1 MINRFIYI
9 LTIALCGCLM
19 SSCVQE
25 DLFPEDESN
34 DIVFRTQ
41 VPATRGFLS
50 TSTLATVGSELSV
63 IGTQDGTAMD
73 LSGKT
78 LKYKNIGGTD
88 RWTFVDGNDNP
99 LTYYWLGLGTY
110 KFYGWLKHDAAG
122 SLSTPN
128 TWTYDDAT
136 KKLTVPTT
144 TVNTSYNQF
153 DFLYS
158 EVDQR
163 IMDESNFSTLK
174 SQPVSLSM
182 KHLMSAFAIGIRNT
196 SEDDIKVKE
205 VSLYGIHETGS
216 AVIDYSGTNVA
227 TSYNT
232 STARATNSPFISYK
246 NATGFDVPSPTAGN
260 ESVTYNV
267 FNPSETEKHYYMVWP
282 QAAEVLSPTNVDPN
296 PSDDR
301 EYLATDSI
309 LYIEYAVEGNT
320 FKKRLKL
327 PNQAWEAGKMNYIEL
342 QMADKMVVL
351 TATVKDWEYF
361 PSVIDFANGSILVKE
376 DDHLIYDPEKCIVD
390 ATNKKVYVKNGQP
403 VEGKFTIDAPPG
415 AQWRVSLEGDVTAF
429 KIVDDTDPV
438 EDGIGPVDGA
448 EHTIQIVPIISN
460 PERDYSVRL
469 KFVVITADGKILP
482 ADDMI
487 QDNNNDDKA
496 DPYTIILQKA

>member
-78 LKYKNIGGTD
+78 LKYKNIGGTN
-88 RWTFVDGNDNP
+88 RWTFVDGSDNP

-110 KFYGWLKHDAAG
+110 KFYAWLKHDAVG

-128 TWTYDDAT
+128 DWTYNSST
-136 KKLTVPTT
+136 KKLNIPTT
-144 TVNTSYNQF
+144 TVNTDYNQF

-174 SQPVSLSM
+174 SQPVSLGM
-182 KHLMSAFAIGIRNT
+182 HHLFSSFGIGIRNT
-196 SEDDIKVKE
+196 SEDAITVKKVA
-205 VSLYGIHETGS
+205 LYAIHETGS
-216 AVIDYSGTNVA
+216 AEIDYSGA
-227 TSYNT
+227 TAAATYTT
-232 STARATNSPFISYK
+232 STSRAANVPFISSD
-246 NATGFDVPSPTAGN
+246 TQFTLISSPTTGGTV
-260 ESVTYNV
+260 EYNI
-267 FNPSETEKHYYMVWP
+267 FNPAEDAKHYYMVWP
-282 QAAEVLSPTNVDPN
+282 QSAEVLSPTNANTN

-309 LYIEYAVEGNT
+309 FYIKYQVGENT
-320 FKKRLKL
+320 FEKRLKF
-327 PNQAWEAGKMNYIEL
+327 PANAWQAGKRNYLEV
-342 QMADKMVVL
+342 QVADKFVSL
-351 TATVKDWEYF
+351 TATVKDWDYAS
-361 PSVIDFANGSILVKE
+361 SVIDFQDNILVE
-376 DDHLIYDPEKCIVD
+376 ETDRLAYDEEKSIVD
-390 ATNKKVYVKNGQP
+390 KVNKKVYVKNGQP
-403 VEGKFTIDAPPG
+403 VEAKFTIDAPTG
-415 AQWRVSLEGDVTAF
+415 GQWRVSLEGDVTAF
-429 KIVDDTDPV
+429 EIIDDTDPAD
-438 EDGIGPVDGA
+438 DGFGPIDGQQ
-448 EHTIQIVPIISN
+448 HTIRIVPLISN
-460 PERDYSVRL
+460 PDRDYVVRL
-469 KFVVITADGKILP
+469 KFVVVTADSKILP
-482 ADDMI
+482 ADNMI
-487 QDNNNDDKA
+487 QGTTSDHAVNYYD
-496 DPYTIILQKA
+496 IVLQSVN